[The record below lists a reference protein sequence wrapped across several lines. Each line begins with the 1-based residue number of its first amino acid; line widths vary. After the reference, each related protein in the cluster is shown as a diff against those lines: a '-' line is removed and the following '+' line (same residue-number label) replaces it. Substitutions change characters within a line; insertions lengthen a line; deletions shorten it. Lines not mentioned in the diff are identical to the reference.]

1 MCGYKKIKIEYIMM
15 AVALHLLYGVY
26 LLDFGFQGFSGFL

>member
-15 AVALHLLYGVY
+15 AVA
-26 LLDFGFQGFSGFL
+26 FGSVVWRIRKIL